1 MSYIINRTDGTKILA
16 LKDGT
21 IDVSTTDLALFGKGY
36 AGFGEKLNENF
47 VHLLENF
54 ANTKAPTKKLKGQIW
69 YDTLTN
75 QIKVWNG
82 TTFKPVG
89 SSTVANTQPTGVN
102 AGDMWYDSTN
112 NQLYVYSGATW
123 QLIGPTTV
131 AGSGITQ
138 VSPDSIRD
146 SVGVYKS
153 ILKIIVDDQIVAVAS
168 REQFSPLVANELSG
182 FSTVYKGI
190 TLNDVTISGAKF
202 HGTATDSDKLG
213 GLLPSSYI
221 RAAENSSTLFP
232 LDILNNSGM
241 KIGSTSTGQLLVS
254 GEDFVVQNII
264 ENGDIVFKVDN
275 GTPGTEVMRISDDG
289 VVIAGNLTVSGTNTI
304 INTITL
310 SVEDN
315 LIELNRNISNAIAM
329 PNYSGLKV
337 KRSDAA
343 LPTQEN
349 LYWVWDETF
358 ADDGSSIYGNAG
370 GAWTAFRDQGDISSP
385 TLVDIR
391 ANIVHATSTQAQY
404 ADLAER
410 YATDMPLEAGDV
422 VILGG
427 KQEITKSTQAYDN
440 SVFGVVSERPA
451 FLMNKDAGNN
461 DSHPM
466 IALKGRVGV
475 KVLGIGK
482 KGDRIVSSDIPGVA
496 MVGTLDNC
504 NAFNVLGRLLSD
516 KYTSTI
522 TLYECVIGVK

>member
-1 MSYIINRTDGTKILA
+1 MSYTINRTDGTKILL

-21 IDVSTTDLALFGKGY
+21 VDVSTTDLALFGKGY

-47 VHLLENF
+47 IQLLENF
-54 ANTKAPTKKLKGQIW
+54 ANTTAPTKKLKGQIW

-89 SSTVANTQPTGVN
+89 SSTVANTQPAGVN

-112 NQLYVYSGATW
+112 NQLYVYSGTTW
-123 QLIGPTTV
+123 QLIGPTAV

-153 ILKIIVDDQIVAVAS
+153 VLKVIVDDQIVAVAS
-168 REQFSPLVANELSG
+168 REQFSPLVASELAG

-202 HGTATDSDKLG
+202 YGTATDSDKLG
-213 GLLPSSYI
+213 GLLPSSYL
-221 RAAENSSTLFP
+221 RNAENSSTSYP
-232 LDILNNSGM
+232 LDILNNAGM

-254 GEDFVVQNII
+254 GEDFIIQNII
-264 ENGDIVFKVDN
+264 QNGDIVFRIDN
-275 GTPGTEVMRISDDG
+275 GTPQTEVMRISDGG
-289 VVIAGNLTVSGTNTI
+289 VVIEGNLTVSGTNTI
-304 INTITL
+304 INTETL
-310 SVEDN
+310 SIEDN
-315 LIELNRNISNAIAM
+315 IIELNRNISSAVSM

-337 KRSDAA
+337 KRSELGVA
-343 LPTQEN
+343 LEEN

-358 ADDGSSIYGNAG
+358 ADDASTIYGNAG

-391 ANIVHATSTQAQY
+391 ANVIHGSSTQAQY

-422 VILGG
+422 VVLGG
-427 KQEITKSTQAYDN
+427 KQEITKSTQSYDN
-440 SVFGVVSERPA
+440 NVFGVVSEKPA

-466 IALKGRVGV
+466 IALTGRVGV
-475 KVLGIGK
+475 KVSGIGNR
-482 KGDRIVSSDIPGVA
+482 GDRIVSSDVPGVA
-496 MVGTLDNC
+496 MVATIDNC
-504 NAFNVLGRLLSD
+504 TAFNVLGRLID
-516 KYTSTI
+516 NKYDSIITI
-522 TLYECVIGVK
+522 TECVIGVK